1 MNEKERLILK
11 LIQDDP
17 FISQNELAEKLNLS
31 RPAVANYISSLMK
44 KGEIIGRAYVLRED
58 DSVVC
63 IGGANVDRKI
73 MLKGPLQMDTSN
85 PVTSYKAMGGV
96 ARNIA
101 ENLGRLGIKTSLLTA
116 LGDDMDGEWLVENS
130 KQWMDMSFSIT
141 FPSANT
147 GNYLAVL
154 DETGEMQIGFADM
167 DICDLVEFSQIEER
181 WNIISSASYV
191 LLDLNFPAE
200 TIAGIIR
207 KCHHEDIP
215 LVITPV
221 SIPKI
226 HKLPDDLTGVHLL
239 IANLGEIQE
248 ASGIHDPDSLDE
260 AVNRLFVRGVENLV
274 VTVGSKG
281 LHYFT
286 KNGASGYLPANTVD
300 VVDVTGA
307 GDSLTAGVLYGLLK
321 KRSLKEACQYGQVC
335 SAITIQSENTVSP
348 KMNQEHVEQVYKKLH
363 LD

>member
-44 KGEIIGRAYVLRED
+44 RGEIIGRAYVLREQ

-73 MLKGPLQMDTSN
+73 MLKGPLQFNTSN
-85 PVTSYKAMGGV
+85 PVTSFKAVGGV

-116 LGDDMDGEWLVENS
+116 LGDDVDGEWLVENS

-141 FPSANT
+141 FPSATT

-154 DETGEMQIGFADM
+154 DESGEMQIGFADM
-167 DICDLVEFSQIEER
+167 DICDLVEFSQIEDR
-181 WNIISSASYV
+181 WNVIKAASYV
-191 LLDLNFPAE
+191 LIDLNFPEE
-200 TIAGIIR
+200 TIASIIR
-207 KCHHEDIP
+207 KCHQDDIP
-215 LVITPV
+215 LIVTPV
-221 SIPKI
+221 SVPKI
-226 HKLPDDLTGVHLL
+226 HKLPENLAGIHLL
-239 IANLGEIQE
+239 IANRGEIME
-248 ASGIHDPDSLDE
+248 AAGLDE
-260 AVNRLFVRGVENLV
+260 SESLEEAVERLFARGVENLV
-274 VTVGSKG
+274 VTAGSKG
-281 LHYFT
+281 LHYFPD
-286 KNGASGYLPANTVD
+286 NGESGYLPANTVD
-300 VVDVTGA
+300 VIDVTGA
-307 GDSLTAGVLYGLLK
+307 GDSLTAGVIYGLLK
-321 KRSLKEACQYGQVC
+321 KLPLKEACHYGQIC

-348 KMNQEHVEQVYKKLH
+348 KMNRKHVEEMYRTYHQ
-363 LD
+363 